1 MYVTVFKSLII
12 ESSVIDFADES
23 IILLETS
30 LNLFLKAIGLQ
41 RSSLNRKKSMEK
53 LFFNRFY

>member
-1 MYVTVFKSLII
+1 VFKSLII

-30 LNLFLKAIGLQ
+30 LNLFLKAIGCGHNGRNKEQ
-41 RSSLNRKKSMEK
+41 GIK
-53 LFFNRFY
+53 